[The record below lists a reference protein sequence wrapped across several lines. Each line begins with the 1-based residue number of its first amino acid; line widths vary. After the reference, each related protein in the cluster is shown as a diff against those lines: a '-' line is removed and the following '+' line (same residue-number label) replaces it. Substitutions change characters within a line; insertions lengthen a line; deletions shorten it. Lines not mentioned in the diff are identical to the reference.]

1 MGGNRRAQKKKGKS
15 SGQTPTP
22 PPLPR
27 EVTQWGGMAHGLSK
41 GQGRRMGMKYP
52 YGLMGAAHL
61 LLGQKMT
68 FGPWG
73 SADAP

>member
-1 MGGNRRAQKKKGKS
+1 
-15 SGQTPTP
+15 
-22 PPLPR
+22 
-27 EVTQWGGMAHGLSK
+27 MAHGLSK